1 MSKMHGRATIR
12 IDGQVF
18 ESDDDATLAPGGLQ
32 NTGQMIGQKHFYS
45 QTTTASEVKMKIP
58 VTVESDLRNLQEL
71 AEIEVMF
78 ESDTGLTYLQRNAV
92 QTGRLELQ
100 GGEGNGKVELT
111 FSGEPAERVE

>member
-18 ESDDDATLAPGGLQ
+18 ESDDDATLIPGGLQ
-32 NTGQMIGQKHFYS
+32 NSGGMVGSKFFYS
-45 QTTTASEVKMKIP
+45 QTNTASEVKMKIP
-58 VTVESDLRNLQEL
+58 VTKESDLRAFQEL
-71 AEIEVMF
+71 AEVEIMF

-92 QTGRLELQ
+92 QTGRIELQ

-111 FSGEPAERVE
+111 FNGEPAEKVE